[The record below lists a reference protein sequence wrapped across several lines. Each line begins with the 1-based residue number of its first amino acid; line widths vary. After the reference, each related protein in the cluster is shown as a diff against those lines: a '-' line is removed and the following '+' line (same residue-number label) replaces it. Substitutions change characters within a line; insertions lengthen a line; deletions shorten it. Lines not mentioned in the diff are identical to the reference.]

1 MHITMGHADAGLV
14 TRVTEAHSPGMGSV
28 LPEMVSSRSRRWTM
42 TKLGAIALAAA
53 FVFHP
58 AGFAWAQSSAQMTAK
73 QRAIADLKQ
82 VAYAGDARAQVR
94 LGLIYL
100 TGDGVAKDD
109 PEAMKWL
116 RMAADQDNP
125 VGERYL
131 AEMYF
136 KGRGVPADNMEAA
149 KWLRMAADQGDA
161 QSQHNLAV
169 LYTQGLGVPRNLRE
183 AANWM
188 RKAADQNL
196 ADAQLALGV
205 FYENGQGVTEDP
217 IEAAK
222 WYRKAVDQENVPAMN
237 SLALLMATS
246 ANTTV
251 RNPQAAL
258 ALAQK
263 AVASGG
269 NPDYLDTLAA
279 AYFANGQTD
288 MAIDT
293 EQKALAKDPE
303 NDSYKK
309 ALQRYLG
316 AAHGSR

>member
-1 MHITMGHADAGLV
+1 M
-14 TRVTEAHSPGMGSV
+14 
-28 LPEMVSSRSRRWTM
+28 
-42 TKLGAIALAAA
+42 
-53 FVFHP
+53 
-58 AGFAWAQSSAQMTAK
+58 SAKK
-73 QRAIADLKQ
+73 QAIADLKQ
-82 VAYAGDARAQVR
+82 VAYAGDAKAQVQ

-100 TGDGVAKDD
+100 TGDGVPKDD
-109 PEAMKWL
+109 VEAMKWL

-125 VGERYL
+125 MGERFL

-136 KGRGVPADNMEAA
+136 KGRGAPADNMEAA

-161 QSQHNLAV
+161 QSEHNLGV

-196 ADAQLALGV
+196 ADAQWALGA
-205 FYENGQGVTEDP
+205 FYEAGQGVIPDP

-222 WYRKAVDQENVPAMN
+222 WYRKAADQDYVPAMN

-246 ANTTV
+246 INTAI
-251 RNPQAAL
+251 RNTEAAV

-263 AVASGG
+263 AVASSG

-279 AYFANGQTD
+279 AYFANGQMD

-309 ALQRYLG
+309 ALERYLG
-316 AAHGSR
+316 AAHGNR